1 MKLQSKEREE
11 CEMTGGQGT
20 VSDMGKD
27 RSEIKRARRIN
38 GNILPGSQVR
48 VGGTLGRPKDPRR
61 GKFSGV
67 NKCDLSQNDQQ

>member
-1 MKLQSKEREE
+1 VTPTCSESFWLSRMIFFFHMKLQSKEREE
-11 CEMTGGQGT
+11 CEMTGGHGI

-48 VGGTLGRPKDPRR
+48 GGAL
-61 GKFSGV
+61 
-67 NKCDLSQNDQQ
+67 